1 MENEYKFYAFKLTG
15 IIIVI
20 FVIQLLS
27 AGFTDMFVLDQSSWL
42 QPWRFVSS
50 IFLHGGIGHLAYNM
64 FALVLFGGILEKV
77 VGSKNFLTVFFVTGI
92 FASLLS
98 INFYDSALGASG
110 AIFGVIGA
118 LVILRPTMTVWTFSL
133 PMPMALAGILWAAGD
148 LIGVFTPS
156 NIANIAHLAG
166 MGFGL
171 ILGIYYRNSF
181 SRKKN
186 DNTKFSFTI
195 DESSMRRWEDQYM
208 R

>member
-1 MENEYKFYAFKLTG
+1 MESKYKFYAFKLTG

-20 FVIQLLS
+20 FIVQLLF
-27 AGFTDMFVLDQSSWL
+27 AGFTDIFVLDQSSWL

-118 LVILRPTMTVWTFSL
+118 LVILRPTMTVWTFNL

-156 NIANIAHLAG
+156 NVANIAHLAG

-171 ILGIYYRNSF
+171 MLGIYYRRSLA
-181 SRKKN
+181 RKRN
-186 DNTKFSFTI
+186 DNTKFSFVI
-195 DESSMRRWEDQYM
+195 DEGSMRRWEDHYM